1 MAYTMTPDLNH
12 KFDLALMLNLVEDAY
27 KIAEQ

>member
-1 MAYTMTPDLNH
+1 MTPDLNH